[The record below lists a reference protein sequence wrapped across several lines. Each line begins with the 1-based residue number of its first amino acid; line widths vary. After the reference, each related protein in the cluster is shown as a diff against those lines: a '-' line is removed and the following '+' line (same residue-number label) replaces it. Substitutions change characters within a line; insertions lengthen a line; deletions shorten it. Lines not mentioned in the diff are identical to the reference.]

1 MENIGQ
7 NKKIGHTLV
16 EVLVA
21 SAIFLVFLS
30 AVTTLFVH
38 AIRAHKW
45 GMARQELISDAR
57 VGLDRIS
64 SDLKRARFILWPDEK
79 VLQTGSPLIVFS
91 SVETRQTGSS
101 EPSPAPSATPQGA
114 TGIFAYKYEEE
125 TKTVQFMLYS
135 PDFDL
140 ENPSVSTVLSS
151 RTIARNVESLLFKQD
166 DVTNPQVITIYFK
179 TLEKDNDQVYLMT
192 KIFIRH

>member
-1 MENIGQ
+1 MEDRRNIRRF
-7 NKKIGHTLV
+7 GHTLV

-30 AVTTLFVH
+30 AVVGLFVQ

-45 GMARQELISDAR
+45 GMARQELVSDAR
-57 VGLDRIS
+57 IGMDRIS

-91 SVETRQTGSS
+91 SVETKQTGS
-101 EPSPAPSATPQGA
+101 EPSPAPSATPQGG
-114 TGIFAYKYEEE
+114 TGIFAYKYQEE
-125 TKTVQFMLYS
+125 TQTVQFMLYS
-135 PDFDL
+135 PDFDM
-140 ENPSVSTVLSS
+140 ENPSMANVLSS
-151 RTIARNVESLLFKQD
+151 RTIAKSVESLLFKQD
-166 DVTNPQVITIYFK
+166 DIANPQVISVYLK
-179 TLEKDNDQVYLMT
+179 TLKKDNDQVYLMT

>member
-1 MENIGQ
+1 MKNIRR
-7 NKKIGHTLV
+7 KKRIGHTLI

-30 AVTTLFVH
+30 AVTGLFIH

-45 GMARQELISDAR
+45 GMARQELVSDAR
-57 VGLDRIS
+57 VSLDRIS
-64 SDLKRARFILWPDEK
+64 SDLKRARFILYPDEK
-79 VLQTGSPLIVFS
+79 VLQAGCPLIVFS
-91 SVETRQTGSS
+91 SVETKQTGE
-101 EPSPAPSATPQGA
+101 EPSPAPSSVPQGG

-135 PDFDL
+135 PDFDM
-140 ENPSVSTVLSS
+140 ENPSMSTVLSR
-151 RTIARNVESLLFKQD
+151 RTVARSVESLLFKQD
-166 DVTNPQVITIYFK
+166 DIAYPQVISVYLK
-179 TLEKDNDQVYLMT
+179 TLKKDDDQVYLMT

>member
-1 MENIGQ
+1 MNSGEN
-7 NKKIGHTLV
+7 NKRAGHTLV
-16 EVLVA
+16 EVLIA

-30 AVTTLFVH
+30 AVTGLFVQ

-45 GMARQELISDAR
+45 GMARQELVSDAR
-57 VGLDRIS
+57 VGMDRIS

-91 SVETRQTGSS
+91 SVETKQAGT
-101 EPSPAPSATPQGA
+101 EPSPAPSSAPHGG
-114 TGIFAYKYEEE
+114 TGIFAYKYQEE

-135 PDFDL
+135 PDFDM
-140 ENPSVSTVLSS
+140 ENPSISTVLSS
-151 RTIARNVESLLFKQD
+151 RTVARSVESLLFKQD
-166 DVTNPQVITIYFK
+166 DLAYPQVISVYYK
-179 TLEKDNDQVYLMT
+179 TLKKDDDQVYLMT